1 MQTFNCTKLY
11 LLGFCVDHPKCCIY
25 TNKIGRIRTM
35 GGMVCTAIEIPRQS
49 INFNSMKDR
58 WIFFSIHLSV
68 STHLFF
74 WAIRTQQKSDKNV
87 YLFHCCRGGSEFQSL
102 FLSLS
107 FFFFLACDTIR
118 HWIIAC
124 NQLFEP
130 CTITEQ
136 LKAIPAKEVEK
147 CRIKTKQ
154 KKKEK
159 YKSYKTEFIL
169 LPFIKCVYAGSLY
182 MLCVFFFL
190 FSLCHGQ

>member
-58 WIFFSIHLSV
+58 WFFFSIHLSV

-102 FLSLS
+102 FLSL
-107 FFFFLACDTIR
+107 
-118 HWIIAC
+118 
-124 NQLFEP
+124 
-130 CTITEQ
+130 
-136 LKAIPAKEVEK
+136 
-147 CRIKTKQ
+147 
-154 KKKEK
+154 
-159 YKSYKTEFIL
+159 
-169 LPFIKCVYAGSLY
+169 
-182 MLCVFFFL
+182 FL
-190 FSLCHGQ
+190 FLSRMWHNSSLNHSMQPTFWALHNNRTVEGHTSKRSRKM